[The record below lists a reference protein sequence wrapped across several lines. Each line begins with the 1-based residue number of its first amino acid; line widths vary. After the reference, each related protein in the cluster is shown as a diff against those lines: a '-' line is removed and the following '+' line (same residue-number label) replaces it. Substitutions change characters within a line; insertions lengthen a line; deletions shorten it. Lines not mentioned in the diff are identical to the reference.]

1 MNKFIRKIYSNEVDL
16 IKKILLQN
24 KFPIPP
30 SLNSMIVEGMNDGQM
45 GSLLFV
51 HSNKKLGKSLDPYL
65 FKDIDDIAVSATIN
79 LDTNG
84 EIYEL
89 DIWKVNFSP
98 LKIDIK
104 TEKGQNNV

>member
-1 MNKFIRKIYSNEVDL
+1 MDDL
-16 IKKILLQN
+16 
-24 KFPIPP
+24 F
-30 SLNSMIVEGMNDGQM
+30 VEDMNDGQM
-45 GSLLFV
+45 GSILFV
-51 HSNKKLGKSLDPYL
+51 HSNKKLGKSLEPYI
-65 FKDIDDIAVSATIN
+65 FKDIDGIEVSATIN

-98 LKIDIK
+98 LKVNIK